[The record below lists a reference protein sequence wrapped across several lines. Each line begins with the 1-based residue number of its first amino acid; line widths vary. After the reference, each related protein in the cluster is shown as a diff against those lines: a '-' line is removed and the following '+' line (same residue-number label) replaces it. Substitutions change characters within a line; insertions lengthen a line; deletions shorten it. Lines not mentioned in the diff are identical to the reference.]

1 MSRYIGPV
9 CRLCRR
15 EDDKLFL
22 KGARCYTDKCAL
34 ERRPYPSG
42 QHGQKRSK
50 ISDYGAQLREK
61 QKLKRLYGLQE
72 KQMRIFFAHALR
84 SRGVTGDILLGLL
97 ERRLDNVVYRLGFG
111 ASRKE
116 ARQFV
121 KHYHFK
127 VNGRRVNVPAR
138 ILKKGDVIELTEK
151 SKSSSALTG
160 QLAAN
165 SMREL
170 PVWLELDKDKFKGT
184 IKDLPK
190 REDITSKIEE
200 RLVVELYSK

>member
-1 MSRYIGPV
+1 
-9 CRLCRR
+9 
-15 EDDKLFL
+15 
-22 KGARCYTDKCAL
+22 
-34 ERRPYPSG
+34 
-42 QHGQKRSK
+42 
-50 ISDYGAQLREK
+50 
-61 QKLKRLYGLQE
+61 
-72 KQMRIFFAHALR
+72 MRIFFAHALR
-84 SRGVTGDILLGLL
+84 SRGVTGDVLLGLL

-111 ASRKE
+111 SSRKE

-138 ILKKGDVIELTEK
+138 ILKKGDVVELVEK
-151 SKSSSALTG
+151 SKSSAKLTG